1 VFICLRFSLFNCR
14 ERKKKRKEKEIV
26 PAGLLFSALQ
36 APPFL
41 TPSLSPS
48 TIYIRLKE
56 MNETNKQ
63 CVKNVCYVFV
73 SSESA

>member
-1 VFICLRFSLFNCR
+1 M
-14 ERKKKRKEKEIV
+14 V

-63 CVKNVCYVFV
+63 CVTNVCYVFV